1 MKTKT
6 YKNSKDI
13 LIYKD
18 GEFIKKCK
26 SMTEAANF
34 IGAKVQNIYKSL
46 NGYKTTL
53 NGYTVIKDTLE
64 IQDVLKFITGNR
76 NYIYNIDL
84 DNNLIEYGDL
94 KFDNTFYIDTVGTIT
109 FNELTS
115 IMRDKRIDVLLEKP

>member
-46 NGYKTTL
+46 NGYNNSSTI
-53 NGYTVIKDTLE
+53 YTDS
-64 IQDVLKFITGNR
+64 
-76 NYIYNIDL
+76 NY
-84 DNNLIEYGDL
+84 
-94 KFDNTFYIDTVGTIT
+94 
-109 FNELTS
+109 
-115 IMRDKRIDVLLEKP
+115 R